1 MADPTTTNYG
11 LTKPTVGADPDTWG
25 ALLNTNFD
33 TIDAAMFNGAVAGM
47 RNRVINGSCNIQ
59 QYGASTLSS
68 GGSGFGGPDRWSG
81 VHAGTAGTLTLQANS
96 FTFNSVLRPCAQQ
109 LVATAITLGST
120 GALSGFRTKLE
131 GFTVYDLVNQP
142 ITVSFLF
149 NTNVTGTYS
158 VALQDS
164 AQALSYVTTF
174 SATAGTPKLVTVTFP
189 ANASLSIPATTGIG
203 LWLFIG
209 AIGGASYAN
218 ATSTLNSW
226 QSGNFITATT
236 STNWSSTAGNYIEIA
251 EVQLEPGSLA
261 TPFERR
267 PYAYEW
273 EMCRRYY
280 QNATTAAGTQSST
293 TDGYIFGSFIT
304 PMRVGPTNTI
314 NPTVALFNGANI
326 SGVTL
331 SSYSNSARQWLAHAT
346 FSASGAAGYAIN
358 LTNDTGEG
366 IWFSAEL

>member
-25 ALLNTNFD
+25 TLLNANFD

-47 RNRVINGSCNIQ
+47 RNRIINGSCNIQ
-59 QYGASTLSS
+59 QYGAQTLSA
-68 GGSGFGGPDRWSG
+68 GGSGFGGPDRWAG
-81 VHAGTAGTLTLQANS
+81 VHAGSAGTLTLQANS
-96 FTFNSVLRPCAQQ
+96 FTFSSVLRPCAQQ

-164 AQALSYVTTF
+164 AQALSYVSTF

-189 ANASLSIPATTGIG
+189 ANASLSIPATTGTG

-209 AIGGASYAN
+209 AVGGASYAN
-218 ATSTLNSW
+218 STSTLNAW

-251 EVQLEPGSLA
+251 EIQLEPGSLA

-267 PYAYEW
+267 PYPYEW
-273 EMCRRYY
+273 AMCRRYY
-280 QNATTAAGTQSST
+280 QNATTASGTQT
-293 TDGYIFGSFIT
+293 GATGGYIFGTFIT
-304 PMRVGPTNTI
+304 PMRAAPLNVI
-314 NPTVALFNGANI
+314 NPTVSLFNSTNI
-326 SGVTL
+326 ASVTL
-331 SSYSNSARQWLAHAT
+331 SSFSNTSREWLAQAS
-346 FSASGAAGYAIN
+346 FSSSGAVGYAIS
-358 LTNDTGEG
+358 LTNGTGENL
-366 IWFSAEL
+366 WFSAEL